1 MNQTTLQLNN
11 RLGLHARAASKLVQ
25 TASAFDCQAW
35 LEFNGRRVNARSIM
49 GVLLLAA
56 PCGSQLLLETSGP
69 ESEEAAAAISE
80 LVRNRFG
87 EDQ

>member
-1 MNQTTLQLNN
+1 MTRRTLQLTN

-25 TASAFDCQAW
+25 TASAFDCEAW
-35 LEFNGRRVNARSIM
+35 LEHKGRRVNARSIM

-56 PCGSQLLLETSGP
+56 PCGSELMLETSG
-69 ESEEAAAAISE
+69 EQHEEAADAITE
-80 LVRNRFG
+80 LVENRFG

>member
-1 MNQTTLQLNN
+1 MTRKTLTLSN

-25 TASAFDCQAW
+25 TASGFDCQAW
-35 LEFNGRRVNARSIM
+35 LEYNGRRVNARSIM

-56 PCGSQLLLETSGP
+56 PCGSELTLETGGP
-69 ESEEAAAAISE
+69 QGDEAAEAISE
-80 LVRNRFG
+80 LVESRFG